1 METRF
6 LDAADGV
13 RLALHH
19 HGGKQG
25 APPLLWGHANGF
37 AAHCYAPLLDLLARD
52 FDVWAWD
59 ARGQGMSDLPDGAP
73 IDLGAV
79 TADAALALGAVRATT
94 GALPHAATHSFSG
107 VAMLHAATTLGL
119 GFASLTCFEPPFLLP
134 DQAVDEEAGHIARVN
149 GTLRRRADWSSPE
162 SLATRLAATSGFALV
177 PPDALAVLADA
188 ILKPRPGGGFTLRCA
203 PATEAA
209 IYRAMWDTA
218 PLLALRPLAA
228 PLRFVMSDAAPPAP
242 PSPARRATPEA
253 AAACRAPL
261 LEIAGTSHL
270 LALERPQAC
279 AAAIRGTA
287 KV

>member
-19 HGGKQG
+19 RGGPRG

-37 AAHCYAPLLDLLARD
+37 AAQCYAPLLDLLARD

-59 ARGQGMSDLPDGAP
+59 ARGQGMSDLPEAAP
-73 IDLGAV
+73 VDLPAV
-79 TADAALALGAVRATT
+79 TADAALALGAVRDAT
-94 GALPHAATHSFSG
+94 GALPHVATHSFSG
-107 VAMLHAATTLGL
+107 VAMLHAATTRGVA
-119 GFASLTCFEPPFLLP
+119 FASLTCFEPPFLLP
-134 DQAVDEEAGHIARVN
+134 EQETDEAEGHHARVS
-149 GTLRRRADWSSPE
+149 GTLRRRADWDSPAA
-162 SLATRLAATSGFALV
+162 LATRLAATPGFALV
-177 PPDALAVLADA
+177 APDALAVLAEA

-218 PLLALRPLAA
+218 PLLALRPLPA

-242 PSPARRATPEA
+242 PSPARRATPDA
-253 AAACRAPL
+253 ATRCRAPL
-261 LEIAGTSHL
+261 LEIPGTSHL
-270 LALERPQAC
+270 LALERPAAC
-279 AAAIRGTA
+279 AAAIQGTA
-287 KV
+287 A